1 MLVQPWD
8 ASTDPDEWRAFVVA
22 TGFGHLVAA
31 GRGRDVAVVVPTQFV
46 LAGDEV
52 VLHLARANPVWAAL
66 DENPAVLLSVAGDWA
81 YIPTSWK
88 AVGDEDPARGI
99 PTTYYAA
106 VQLSGTATV
115 VDDPE
120 ELARVLRTQL
130 GTFEPDGGYVDP
142 TEHRRRFADDP
153 GPAHPD
159 RGRDG
164 EVQVRRQRRRRAP
177 PRGRRPPR
185 RAFRPRRRGRPGP
198 PPAPPR
204 ERPAAGSVTGGGKPP
219 GNDSVPRVV

>member
-22 TGFGHLVAA
+22 TGFGHLVAT

-46 LAGDEV
+46 LDGDEV
-52 VLHLARANPVWAAL
+52 VLHLARANPVWAAI

-88 AVGDEDPARGI
+88 VVGDEDPARGI

-106 VQLSGTATV
+106 VQLTGTATV
-115 VDDPE
+115 VDDPD
-120 ELARVLRTQL
+120 ELAGVLRTQL

-142 TEHRRRFADDP
+142 TEHQRRFA
-153 GPAHPD
+153 AI
-159 RGRDG
+159 RGLRIPIEAVTR

-177 PRGRRPPR
+177 SGGRRPPP
-185 RAFRPRRRGRPGP
+185 RAL
-198 PPAPPR
+198 
-204 ERPAAGSVTGGGKPP
+204 
-219 GNDSVPRVV
+219 RVR